1 MPSGI
6 DSDSLNGPAAFP
18 FPPVLREWEPADD
31 SAVTGGVLSVEC
43 HAPQG
48 ESLNQSRN
56 EPPASVIP
64 YFLHKDHIGPA
75 FDDVVHKGVKSSRD
89 ARTFLPDVD
98 LKYSDS
104 VLSLGN

>member
-6 DSDSLNGPAAFP
+6 DSDSLNGSAAFP

-75 FDDVVHKGVKSSRD
+75 FDDIVHKGVKSSRD

-104 VLSLGN
+104 VLSLGK